1 MCEEKKE
8 HKKEEFEP
16 KIVGFLCNW
25 CSYAGADLAGTSRF
39 EYPSNVRVIRVMCS
53 GRVSNDFIFEALRL
67 GAGTVMIG
75 ACHLPYDC
83 HYISGNARMKERT
96 DALKPMLQKIG
107 MSPERLRVE
116 YISAA
121 EGTRYAEVIKEIDAS
136 IRTMGKEKIRAETL
150 KLRPILEDLLKRRK

>member
-1 MCEEKKE
+1 METNPEEK
-8 HKKEEFEP
+8 
-16 KIVGFLCNW
+16 ILAFLCNW

-53 GRVSNDFIFEALRL
+53 GRVSNDFILEAIRL
-67 GAGTVMIG
+67 GAGTVMVG
-75 ACHLPYDC
+75 ACHLPHDC
-83 HYISGNARMKERT
+83 HYINGNARMKERT

-107 MSPERLRVE
+107 MTPERLRVE

-136 IRTMGKEKIRAETL
+136 IKVMGKEKIRAETQ
-150 KLRPILEDLLKRRK
+150 KLRPILENLLKRRK